1 MSELCAYKIEGTV
14 WDEFCQIDDRIVPH
28 SGDKRANRNFFRSDG
43 CKKPRCGVTCISS
56 NFTDSYSD
64 RYVDQEREQGEYNRR
79 SSMLE
84 GDSLS
89 HTQNILFPTS
99 SHSNSIKDVPGLVS
113 NNTTTSG
120 HDFKSNITDSI
131 GGEFCTNDP
140 IHNEKSTAV
149 HRQSYS
155 YPLGETP
162 QTDNDVNFFDNF
174 EDVDRMFR
182 SCDSTFGLGA
192 SREDELGWF
201 SSPNAL
207 GGSDVLKSDFKLSH
221 PESNAMENISENH
234 DPSKLIVTCTIN
246 DSALETSPVG
256 SKESSCPLGRDGFT
270 SHLSIVNGPSSSDSR
285 DEFMPKDQ
293 IDEYKMQL
301 KHQNPSERKRKEQYF
316 GNGSSF
322 SYISNPPSEVI
333 QFPYGDAS
341 CHAFPYVDIQHRQQ
355 ALGRDS
361 YRSTCDSVSLEK
373 QVHLSGDKLDDHC
386 DVEGVRIVTPAELC
400 PSNVQE
406 SLSRSLDL
414 DDISPEA
421 VSFRRLQ
428 HVTTQL
434 DLRMKLCIRDGLYR
448 LASSAE
454 QRQHHENLNSSS
466 GDERDARGSLM
477 AEGANKCTGFMK
489 METDTNS
496 VDRSIAHLLF
506 TCP

>member
-1 MSELCAYKIEGTV
+1 MSELCAYKIEDTV
-14 WDEFCQIDDRIVPH
+14 WDEFCQIDDHIVPH
-28 SGDKRANRNFFRSDG
+28 SADKQANRNSFHSDG

-56 NFTDSYSD
+56 NITDRYSD
-64 RYVDQEREQGEYNRR
+64 GYVDQEREQGEYNRR
-79 SSMLE
+79 ISMLE
-84 GDSLS
+84 RDSLS
-89 HTQNILFPTS
+89 QAQNILFPTS
-99 SHSNSIKDVPGLVS
+99 SDRNSIKDVPTD
-113 NNTTTSG
+113 NTTTSG
-120 HDFKSNITDSI
+120 RDFKSNIADSI
-131 GGEFCTNDP
+131 GGEFCTNNP
-140 IHNEKSTAV
+140 IHDEKSTVV
-149 HRQSYS
+149 HSLSYS

-182 SCDSTFGLGA
+182 SCDSTFGLVA

-207 GGSDVLKSDFKLSH
+207 GGSRDVLKSDFKFSCS
-221 PESNAMENISENH
+221 ESNTMENISENH
-234 DPSKLIVTCTIN
+234 DPSKLIMTCTIN
-246 DSALETSPVG
+246 DAALETSPVG
-256 SKESSCPLGRDGFT
+256 SKESSCPLGREGFT
-270 SHLSIVNGPSSSDSR
+270 SHLSTVNGPSSSDSG

-301 KHQNPSERKRKEQYF
+301 KHQNPSESKRKEQYF

-341 CHAFPYVDIQHRQQ
+341 YQAFPYVDIQHQQ
-355 ALGRDS
+355 EALGRDS
-361 YRSTCDSVSLEK
+361 YRSTCDSFSLQK
-373 QVHLSGDKLDDHC
+373 QVHLSGDKLDDHR

-406 SLSRSLDL
+406 SLPRSLDL

-421 VSFRRLQ
+421 VSFRRLE
-428 HVTTQL
+428 HVTAQL

-448 LASSAE
+448 LARSAE
-454 QRQHHENLNSSS
+454 HRQHHENLNSSS
-466 GDERDARGSLM
+466 GDERDAKGTLM
-477 AEGANKCTGFMK
+477 AEGAKKCAGFMN